1 MIYSILH
8 TNHANPSPNTQ
19 AMYPARQLFMKLTN
33 YDYPVKETF
42 MIFTTHSSNCPQNLS
57 TKVVCKRLILK
68 RIFLYW
74 LETTRNSGWPIITHC
89 IVCLCTADIP
99 VVNFTI
105 KVTVYGS
112 SDSKVSISIFFHIN
126 DCINRRCLFVFS
138 LTLSAKLLFCYFVCL
153 NKQKL

>member
-19 AMYPARQLFMKLTN
+19 AMGPVRQLFMKLTN

-42 MIFTTHSSNCPQNLS
+42 MIFTTQSSNCPQNLS
-57 TKVVCKRLILK
+57 TKVVCKRFILK

-74 LETTRNSGWPIITHC
+74 LETIRNSGWSIITHC

-105 KVTVYGS
+105 KVSFSYRLLSTIFTLYAL
-112 SDSKVSISIFFHIN
+112 SKFDMIK
-126 DCINRRCLFVFS
+126 
-138 LTLSAKLLFCYFVCL
+138 LTLDSALL
-153 NKQKL
+153 